1 MSDNLKISIQTRLFF
16 LVDYSGSIDAP
27 KMEHSQITE
36 LKPTLMS
43 PMNTDTP
50 AAHHKID
57 DFCFYDDRK
66 FAFGEHFEI
75 GCDSVCTCFAASRSV
90 VCEPRC
96 PPRKIT
102 HAMQEQCVTVPDP
115 NDACC
120 HIEFCDVT
128 LDDHDEIGT
137 QTMTT
142 LSNQTS
148 KDVTKSAA
156 PLAPTLPTTTT
167 IAPTAQPTTT
177 TSGGDISA
185 HDDDDGEYDCVHN
198 GKKYKK
204 GMQFLGVLSWRFC
217 GKWRISSRDFSENS
231 DF

>member
-1 MSDNLKISIQTRLFF
+1 MLN
-16 LVDYSGSIDAP
+16 YSGSIDAP
-27 KMEHSQITE
+27 KMDHPQITE

-43 PMNTDTP
+43 PMDANTP
-50 AAHHKID
+50 AVKHHETG
-57 DFCFYDDRK
+57 DFCSFDGRK
-66 FAFGEHFEI
+66 YAFGEHFEI
-75 GCDSVCTCFAASRSV
+75 GCDSVCTCFATSRTV
-90 VCEPRC
+90 ECAPRC
-96 PPRKIT
+96 PPKNIT

-148 KDVTKSAA
+148 KDVTRSST
-156 PLAPTLPTTTT
+156 PITTTNTPTT
-167 IAPTAQPTTT
+167 QPTTT
-177 TSGGDISA
+177 TSGGDFGA
-185 HDDDDGEYDCVHN
+185 HAGDIDDDDEAYDCVHN

-204 GMQFLGVLSWRFC
+204 G
-217 GKWRISSRDFSENS
+217 I
-231 DF
+231 